1 MLRSL
6 PRKLGDSTQGLR
18 SGSLLVAITAS
29 VRQPHQHQQPPPCVR
44 DVAERGVQGLEA
56 EHLISIGQQWPT
68 AEEFSLLAAAEKE
81 LSEADLAQ
89 LGVAETFVLAM
100 RRLPRLEQKLAIC
113 LFSQQFGAQLEQ
125 VQGALALA
133 SAACEEVRRSTA
145 LRVVLATVLQLGNI
159 LNERR
164 QRGKAAAGFELDSL
178 LRLADTRSVDGK
190 TTLLRVLAQL
200 LRGIPLP
207 AAGDAPPTAIGPTE
221 DAAPPPPP
229 AAAHGWTA
237 VELGR
242 ALPQL
247 MRGLAHKRP
256 VEELRLELE
265 RLQRGSSMAQV
276 RAHQRA
282 SHRRIAW
289 PADAP
294 TTAASITPHAVC

>member
-1 MLRSL
+1 VPSAYQCFDALSMRLCCSKAATWESQPPSGCGCGCSQVACDRNIEIMLRSL

-18 SGSLLVAITAS
+18 SGRLLAAITAS

-44 DVAERGVQGLEA
+44 DIAERGVQGLGA

-81 LSEADLAQ
+81 LSEVDLAQ

-113 LFSQQFGAQLEQ
+113 LFSQQFGAQLEN

-133 SAACEEVRRSTA
+133 SAACEEVRCSTA

-221 DAAPPPPP
+221 DTPPPPPPP
-229 AAAHGWTA
+229 AAAHIWTA

-247 MRGLAHKRP
+247 TRGLAHK
-256 VEELRLELE
+256 
-265 RLQRGSSMAQV
+265 Q
-276 RAHQRA
+276 
-282 SHRRIAW
+282 
-289 PADAP
+289 
-294 TTAASITPHAVC
+294 